1 VVFDREG
8 YSPIFLAAMK
18 KKRIACLTYHKHPGE
33 DWPRQEFFATS
44 VRLASGQETT
54 MQLAE
59 RGTRLSNQLWLR
71 EIRKLSPS
79 GRQTAILSTDYQ
91 TSAGRLAPA
100 MFARWSQENF
110 FRYMRQSYSLDSLV
124 DYRTAPVPETTRVVN
139 PAYRALDGKVRKTVA
154 SLSRRNAEFG
164 ALNLEGE
171 IETKKVEAFTQ
182 RKSGLQEDI
191 EHLRKEAEELK
202 ALRKATKRHI
212 TYDEL
217 PKEAR
222 FDRLS
227 TQSKHFIDTIK
238 MVAYRAETAMAQ
250 ILRRKMTRH
259 DDARSLLRA
268 VYNTEV
274 DINPDMEAKTL
285 TIRLHPPANNSS
297 DQAVRHLCDELNCTE
312 TVFPGTELRL
322 IYELVSSQ
330 IH

>member
-1 VVFDREG
+1 
-8 YSPIFLAAMK
+8 
-18 KKRIACLTYHKHPGE
+18 
-33 DWPRQEFFATS
+33 
-44 VRLASGQETT
+44 

-79 GRQTAILSTDYQ
+79 GRLTAILSTDYQ
-91 TSAGRLAPA
+91 TSARRLAPA

-139 PAYRALDGKVRKTVA
+139 PAYRVLDGKVRKTLA

-164 ALNLEGE
+164 ASSLEGE

-212 TYDEL
+212 IL
-217 PKEAR
+217 PMT
-222 FDRLS
+222 S
-227 TQSKHFIDTIK
+227 C
-238 MVAYRAETAMAQ
+238 
-250 ILRRKMTRH
+250 RRR
-259 DDARSLLRA
+259 
-268 VYNTEV
+268 
-274 DINPDMEAKTL
+274 
-285 TIRLHPPANNSS
+285 
-297 DQAVRHLCDELNCTE
+297 
-312 TVFPGTELRL
+312 PGS
-322 IYELVSSQ
+322 IA
-330 IH
+330 